1 MKTVRDILEVKGRMV
16 WSVDPGSTVFDA
28 LSLMAE
34 KEIGA
39 LVVLDE
45 ARVAGIISER
55 DYARKVILHG
65 RASPTTRVEEIMTSP
80 IRLNIGTR
88 GSPLALA
95 QAEIVRAALFQAWPD
110 LAIED
115 AVILGRMLAEP
126 FADVPSLLTA
136 FGERRLPVCQFVQD
150 GSRAVGEAGA
160 VEDAASV
167 ARRNAAMPLTA
178 QRQVDDFY
186 TRLGELSR

>member
-65 RASPTTRVEEIMTSP
+65 RASPTTRVEEIMTSHVAYTHLDQS
-80 IRLNIGTR
+80 IEECMAIMTDKR
-88 GSPLALA
+88 
-95 QAEIVRAALFQAWPD
+95 VRH
-110 LAIED
+110 
-115 AVILGRMLAEP
+115 
-126 FADVPSLLTA
+126 
-136 FGERRLPVCQFVQD
+136 LPVLQD
-150 GSRAVGEAGA
+150 GKLIGIISIGDLVKAIIADQKFMIEQLERYITG
-160 VEDAASV
+160 
-167 ARRNAAMPLTA
+167 
-178 QRQVDDFY
+178 
-186 TRLGELSR
+186 